1 MGNQPLRGTYRW
13 GLLFRWL
20 WIAVFAP
27 FLVGFLVAGVLAH
40 WVFLVAFAL
49 WTGAL
54 ACVLRAEA
62 LNARARAMADPSAGL
77 LGARAGWL
85 FVALVLL
92 FGSAGVIRWAL
103 GAS

>member
-1 MGNQPLRGTYRW
+1 MGNQPPRGTYRW
-13 GLLFRWL
+13 GLLFRWS

-27 FLVGFLVAGVLAH
+27 FLIGFLIAGAVAH
-40 WVFLVAFAL
+40 RVFLVAFAL

-62 LNARARAMADPSAGL
+62 LNARARATADPGAGL

-92 FGSAGVIRWAL
+92 FGSAAIVRAVL
-103 GAS
+103 